1 MPHFFSTWP
10 DCRSSVASVSP
21 LAAPGTVAGVIVME
35 TSALSELTLWAR
47 REGLEIV
54 MLSTGAVLLARAVTW
69 TAGRW
74 TGRIERKEPDTD
86 SLVRSEEA
94 KRNHALIQLLAWVV
108 VVVVYVVAALLVL
121 QAFGVSLTAIVP
133 AATVAGVAIGFGAQR
148 IVQDL
153 LAGFF
158 LFAERQYG
166 YGDLI
171 RIEALGVGNPVI
183 GTVEEFSLRTTTV
196 RTSAGE
202 VVITPNG
209 QIIQTTNLSRGWAR
223 AVIDVPLPVTVDVN
237 HVTEVL
243 RDVGDAAYADE
254 SLRAL
259 LLDVPTVMGVES
271 IEVDQFK
278 VRVVARTQ
286 PGKQFAVG
294 RRLRAMITRQLMAEG
309 IRTSAQ
315 LATSEPTGTP
325 T

>member
-1 MPHFFSTWP
+1 
-10 DCRSSVASVSP
+10 
-21 LAAPGTVAGVIVME
+21 ME
-35 TSALSELTLWAR
+35 TSAFSELLLWVR

-54 MLSTGAVLLARAVTW
+54 MLLTGSVLVARLVTW
-69 TAGRW
+69 SATRW
-74 TGRIERKEPDTD
+74 TGRIERKEPDTGN
-86 SLVRSEEA
+86 LVRSEEA
-94 KRNHALIQLLAWVV
+94 KRNHALIQLLAWVAV
-108 VVVVYVVAALLVL
+108 VGVYIVAALLVL
-121 QAFGVSLTAIVP
+121 QALGVSLSAVVP
-133 AATVAGVAIGFGAQR
+133 AATVAGVALGFGAQR

-171 RIEALGVGNPVI
+171 RLEALGVGTPVI

-196 RTSAGE
+196 RTPEGE

-209 QIIQTTNLSRGWAR
+209 QVIQTTNLSRGWAR

-237 HVTEVL
+237 HVTDVL
-243 RDVGDAAYADE
+243 RDVGQAAYEDE
-254 SLRAL
+254 RLRAL

-278 VRVVARTQ
+278 VRVVARTL

-294 RRLRAMITRQLMAEG
+294 RTLRAMITRQLLAEG

-315 LATSEPTGTP
+315 LATGEPTGSSS
-325 T
+325 